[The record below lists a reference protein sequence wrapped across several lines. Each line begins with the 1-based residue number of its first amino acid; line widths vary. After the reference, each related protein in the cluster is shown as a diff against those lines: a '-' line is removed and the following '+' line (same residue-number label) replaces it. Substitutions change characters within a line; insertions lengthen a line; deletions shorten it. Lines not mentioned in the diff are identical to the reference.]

1 MYEGQDDPYIDPST
15 GVLKN
20 LLGIS
25 NAQELEKIEASLA
38 YGRSLDLDM
47 VVPPV
52 PPFDMDHLKAIHKHL
67 FQDIY
72 SWAGEIR
79 TIDVSK
85 GHTRFASAIAINS
98 AGMKLFKDLEKESWL
113 KGKNRREFADLAG
126 HYLGEIN
133 VLHPFREGNGRA
145 QRYFM
150 AQVGE
155 WSGHKISWQ
164 RVSAEQNIAASI
176 AAYNGDSNP
185 LADLIFSAM
194 PPVQRSRSIHR
205 EDLDNVDGT

>member
-1 MYEGQDDPYIDPST
+1 MYEGENDPYIDGST
-15 GVLKN
+15 GILKN
-20 LLGIS
+20 LLGIT
-25 NAQELEKIEASLA
+25 NAQELESAEYNIVYARASDLNQNV
-38 YGRSLDLDM
+38 RST
-47 VVPPV
+47 

-79 TIDVSK
+79 TMDVCK
-85 GHTRFASAIAINS
+85 GHTRFASAMAIDS
-98 AGMKLFKDLEKESWL
+98 AGTKLFREMGNEDWL
-113 KGKNRREFADLAG
+113 KGINRREFADRAG

-185 LADLIFSAM
+185 LADLIISAM
-194 PPVQRSRSIHR
+194 PPVQRARSIR
-205 EDLDNVDGT
+205 RDDLGR

>member
-85 GHTRFASAIAINS
+85 GHTRFASAMAIDS
-98 AGMKLFKDLEKESWL
+98 AGTKLFREMGNEDWL
-113 KGKNRREFADLAG
+113 KGKNRREFAYRAG

-133 VLHPFREGNGRA
+133 VLHPFRDGNGRA

-164 RVSAEQNIAASI
+164 GISPEQNIAASI
-176 AAYNGDSNP
+176 AAYNGDSR
-185 LADLIFSAM
+185 LFADLIFSAR
-194 PPVQRSRSIHR
+194 PAVQRSRSIHR
-205 EDLDNVDGT
+205 DDLER

>member
-1 MYEGQDDPYIDPST
+1 MYEGENDPYIDGST
-15 GVLKN
+15 GILKN
-20 LLGIS
+20 LLGIT
-25 NAQELEKIEASLA
+25 NAQDLESAEYNIA
-38 YGRSLDLDM
+38 YARSSDLYQS
-47 VVPPV
+47 VRPT
-52 PPFDMDHLKAIHKHL
+52 PPFDMDHLKAIHRHL

-79 TIDVSK
+79 TIDISK

-113 KGKNRREFADLAG
+113 KGKNRREFADRAG

-205 EDLDNVDGT
+205 EDLER

>member
-1 MYEGQDDPYIDPST
+1 MEHEG
-15 GVLKN
+15 
-20 LLGIS
+20 
-25 NAQELEKIEASLA
+25 
-38 YGRSLDLDM
+38 
-47 VVPPV
+47 
-52 PPFDMDHLKAIHKHL
+52 
-67 FQDIY
+67 
-72 SWAGEIR
+72 
-79 TIDVSK
+79 
-85 GHTRFASAIAINS
+85 
-98 AGMKLFKDLEKESWL
+98 WL
-113 KGKNRREFADLAG
+113 KGKNRREFANRAG

-164 RVSAEQNIAASI
+164 RISEEQNIAASI

-194 PPVQRSRSIHR
+194 PPVQRARSIR
-205 EDLDNVDGT
+205 RNDLER

>member
-1 MYEGQDDPYIDPST
+1 MYEGQNDPYIDAST

-79 TIDVSK
+79 TIDISK
-85 GHTRFASAIAINS
+85 GHTRFASAMVIDS
-98 AGMKLFKDLEKESWL
+98 AGTKLFREMGNEDWL
-113 KGKNRREFADLAG
+113 KGKNRREFADRAG

-133 VLHPFREGNGRA
+133 VLHPFRDGNGRA

-150 AQVGE
+150 AQIGS
-155 WSGHKISWQ
+155 WCGHPIKLGKIPLEKN
-164 RVSAEQNIAASI
+164 VEASI
-176 AAYNGDSNP
+176 AAYNGDSRP
-185 LADLIFSAM
+185 LADLIFSAR
-194 PPVQRSRSIHR
+194 PAVQRSRSIHR
-205 EDLDNVDGT
+205 NDLER